1 MVPPAPKTK
10 GFTLLELL
18 VVLAMAALLIGLLPA
33 AFGRLREAVEYRST
47 IRTLRAELR
56 EARMLA
62 GIQGAEVRFNLDLDK
77 KAFQIE
83 GRSWHAIPEPLG
95 LRLTLGGTD
104 WRANRS
110 GSIRFLPGGGATGGS
125 IDLLRPTGDGTRLQ
139 VDWLSGRVALLPLMA
154 QQ

>member
-1 MVPPAPKTK
+1 MVQSVPRTK

-18 VVLAMAALLIGLLPA
+18 VVLAVSVLLIGLLPM

-47 IRTLRAELR
+47 IRILRAELR

-62 GIQGAEVRFNLDLDK
+62 RMQGAEVRFTVDLEQ
-77 KAFQIE
+77 KAFRIE

-95 LRLTLGGTD
+95 LRLTLGGAD
-104 WRANRS
+104 WSANRS

-125 IDLLRPTGDGTRLQ
+125 VDLFRPAGDGTRLQ
-139 VDWLSGRVALLPLMA
+139 VDWLSGRVALIPLA
-154 QQ
+154 QP